1 MKIRY
6 VVKNKT
12 TGVLYFKKYFIS
24 QIEEQGLVGLFDVE
38 NYDILSRDRFTGL
51 TDRNGTEIFEG
62 DVVNV
67 HGRGG
72 EFWNGAVVEFHAPSF
87 VLQKNKG
94 TCDEF
99 RWDEWESDFEVT
111 GSIHEQ

>member
-24 QIEEQGLVGLFDVE
+24 EIEEQGLVGLFDVE

-51 TDRNGTEIFEG
+51 TDRNGKEIFEG
-62 DVVNV
+62 DVLMLDRRNGWVITWL
-67 HGRGG
+67 GRGFVG
-72 EFWNGAVVEFHAPSF
+72 EPLSDNRELEQCRMSNNNY
-87 VLQKNKG
+87 LQY
-94 TCDEF
+94 
-99 RWDEWESDFEVT
+99 EVT
-111 GSIHEQ
+111 GNIHEQ